1 MKKIGIV
8 AGGIVVAYLA
18 YTIMNAGPNQSQI
31 KQALTQGNHT
41 IAQHLSSVS
50 ASGLSCTKSSGLA
63 KFAHGSGHV
72 CKMTLSN
79 PRWKK
84 PFTNRSIDIMGMG
97 MDGRVLN
104 RLNQNGR
111 SFMEAMFRKNDA
123 GQWVL
128 RRTMSDVQFK

>member
-8 AGGIVVAYLA
+8 AGGIAVAFVA
-18 YTIMNAGPNQSQI
+18 YTIMNAGPNKSQI
-31 KQALTQGNHT
+31 EQALTQGNHT
-41 IAQHLSSVS
+41 IAHHLSAVS
-50 ASGLSCTKSSGLA
+50 ASGLSCAKSSGLA

-72 CKMTLSN
+72 CKMTLSK

-84 PFTNRSIDIMGMG
+84 PFTTRTIEIMGMG

-104 RLNQNGR
+104 SLNQNGG
-111 SFMEAMFRKNDA
+111 SFMKALFRKNDG